1 MEDRKISHLEI
12 AGEITQEEVK
22 GIVEHFQAAE
32 IPPAVNADEE
42 TAQGAIVSAPIA
54 VEVPHADDTGD
65 SVIPAEVPRTAR
77 GENTTINHIDEL
89 GFYEAKTAGNITL
102 VDAPG
107 KIWSSVDEEVW
118 NAGNANINSEGVQGV
133 VGPVGEP
140 GIPEINN
147 SESEVTTPAVPEARL
162 GFGEEWIDT
171 REGNNKKWR
180 APSTEKRRK
189 QMAKASKRRN
199 RRA

>member
-1 MEDRKISHLEI
+1 MEDRKMSHLEI
-12 AGEITQEEVK
+12 AGEITQDEVK
-22 GIVEHFQAAE
+22 GIVERFQSAE
-32 IPPAVNADEE
+32 IPSAPNADEE
-42 TAQGAIVSAPIA
+42 TAQGAIAPTPVA

-65 SVIPAEVPRTAR
+65 SVIPAEVPRAAR

-89 GFYEAKTAGNITL
+89 GFYEAKTAGNTDL
-102 VDAPG
+102 DGV
-107 KIWSSVDEEVW
+107 
-118 NAGNANINSEGVQGV
+118 EGVAGERGPAGV
-133 VGPVGEP
+133 P
-140 GIPEINN
+140 GIPEINT
-147 SESEVTTPAVPEARL
+147 SESEVTTSAVPEARL

>member
-12 AGEITQEEVK
+12 AGEITQDEVK
-22 GIVEHFQAAE
+22 GIVERFQSAE
-32 IPPAVNADEE
+32 IQSAPNADEE
-42 TAQGAIVSAPIA
+42 AAQGAVAPTPIA

-65 SVIPAEVPRTAR
+65 NVIPAEVPRTAR

-89 GFYEAKTAGNITL
+89 GFYEAKTAGNTDL
-102 VDAPG
+102 DGA
-107 KIWSSVDEEVW
+107 S
-118 NAGNANINSEGVQGV
+118 GV
-133 VGPVGEP
+133 VGHAGEP
-140 GIPEINN
+140 GIRAGE
-147 SESEVTTPAVPEARL
+147 EVTTPAVPEARL